1 MNQKLTEQ
9 IAYHILANLGVL
21 PADFVNKEVT
31 KPIMDKQFL
40 LNEKLAFEG
49 ENGSTIR
56 KNIYGCQVNVA
67 DNKEL
72 KMMLA
77 DCTQDKDYPEFCLLV
92 QLKDAPAFGLYLIAT
107 QFAEER
113 VDPEVLIAVSTDN
126 NYWMPCS
133 TYLQATY
140 LAGMEQVRDVGF
152 GWVKVNNYE
161 KLYQQLLSFVKFH
174 HNLYGAADEG
184 QEE

>member
-1 MNQKLTEQ
+1 MNRKLAEQ
-9 IAYHILANLGVL
+9 IAYHILSNLGVL
-21 PADFVNKEVT
+21 PSDFVNKEVT

-40 LNEKLAFEG
+40 LAEKISFEDDDG
-49 ENGSTIR
+49 ATIR
-56 KNIYGCQVNVA
+56 KNIYGCQVSVS

-77 DCTQDKDYPEFCLLV
+77 DCTQDKEFPEYCLLV
-92 QLKDAPAFGLYLIAT
+92 QLKDAPIFGLYVIVT
-107 QFAEER
+107 QFAKEQI
-113 VDPEVLIAVSTDN
+113 DPEVLIAVSTDN

-140 LAGMEQVRDVGF
+140 LAGMEQIRDVGF
-152 GWVKVNNYE
+152 GWTKITNYE
-161 KLYQQLLSFVKFH
+161 KMHQQLLSFVKFH
-174 HNLYGAADEG
+174 HNLFGAADEG

>member
-1 MNQKLTEQ
+1 MNRKLTEQ
-9 IAYHILANLGVL
+9 IAYHVLANLGVL
-21 PADFVNKEVT
+21 PAEFVNKEVT
-31 KPIMDKQFL
+31 KAIIDKQFL
-40 LNEKLAFEG
+40 LNEKLVFEG
-49 ENGSTIR
+49 DEGGTIR
-56 KNIYGCQVNVA
+56 KNIYGGQVSVA

-77 DCTQDKDYPEFCLLV
+77 DCTQDKELPEYCLLV

-107 QFAEER
+107 QFTKEP
-113 VDPEVLIAVSTDN
+113 VDPEALIAVSTDS

-140 LAGMEQVRDVGF
+140 LAGMEQIKDVGF
-152 GWVKVNNYE
+152 GWTKITNYE
-161 KLYQQLLSFVKFH
+161 KLHKQLLSFIKFH
-174 HNLYGAADEG
+174 HNFFGATDEG